1 MEYSQLVFNFN
12 KFLPCTPTHELS
24 KRPCLT
30 LSFMLCKSPSSPLG
44 KILRKLQISV
54 AEAVVTVVAVIKRI
68 MHKYN
73 ICTYIHVYM
82 VSYLSVC
89 QACEKINV
97 SVLTNV
103 CLCVHTF
110 FCSQEHD
117 VVVSFSYVYTG
128 VKILAVVAAH
138 RKATQVRDTPFLF
151 V

>member
-1 MEYSQLVFNFN
+1 
-12 KFLPCTPTHELS
+12 
-24 KRPCLT
+24 
-30 LSFMLCKSPSSPLG
+30 
-44 KILRKLQISV
+44 
-54 AEAVVTVVAVIKRI
+54 
-68 MHKYN
+68 
-73 ICTYIHVYM
+73 M

-117 VVVSFSYVYTG
+117 GVVSFSYVYTG